1 MNDDACKNLQINER
15 LDFVNLGA
23 DQRAALAELRPLVS
37 RSIGTALDK
46 LYTKVKA
53 VPETRKMFSN
63 DAHVAHAKE
72 RQAAHWETIASAR
85 FDAQYVDAVTTIGR
99 THARL
104 GLEPRW
110 YLGGYALILEELFD
124 AVVRDELKGVLFR
137 KKASKLSQRMAAI
150 MKAAMVDIDYSIST
164 YLEALDVERA
174 KSEEARIAL
183 QESQDAAQSAIA
195 SALSALAAGDLMS
208 SISEE
213 LSPQFSDLK
222 QNYNDAVA
230 RLQDTLCDVRS
241 AMNEMSCGVVDM
253 SAAANGMATRTEQQA
268 AALEETAAA
277 LEQITTVAGEA
288 SARTKDAQ
296 ELAKASAQEA
306 RKSTEIVENAISSM
320 TAIEDSSRQITSIIG
335 VIEEISFQTNLL
347 ALNAGVEAARAG
359 EAGKGFAVVAQ
370 EVRELAQRSARAAK
384 EIDTLIAKSSSD
396 VMRGVSLVN
405 ATGSALQ
412 SIGDRITS
420 INEHIDGIV
429 HSAQEQATGIREINS
444 AIANLD
450 QITQQNAAMMEET
463 NAATAVLATISAE
476 LSKLVGQFKLTGSD
490 GKIDEVGNVSK
501 RATKQAA

>member
-1 MNDDACKNLQINER
+1 MKDDSHRDLQVNER
-15 LDFVNLGA
+15 LHFVNLGA
-23 DQRAALAELRPLVS
+23 EQRSALKEMRPLIS

-46 LYTKVKA
+46 FYAKAKA
-53 VPETRKMFSN
+53 VPETSRMFAN

-85 FDAQYVDAVTTIGR
+85 FDAQYVDAVTAIGR

-124 AVVRDELKGVLFR
+124 AVLQDELKGVIFR
-137 KKASKLSQRMAAI
+137 KKAAKLSQRMAAI

-164 YLEALDVERA
+164 YLDALEVERV
-174 KSEEARIAL
+174 KSEKARISL
-183 QESQDAAQSAIA
+183 QEAQDAAQNAID
-195 SALSALAAGDLMS
+195 SALSSLAAGDLTS
-208 SISEE
+208 SIAEE
-213 LSPQFSDLK
+213 LSPQFSGLK
-222 QNYNDAVA
+222 RNYNDAVA
-230 RLQDTLCDVRS
+230 RLEDTLCDVRA

-277 LEQITTVAGEA
+277 LEQIATVACEA
-288 SARTKDAQ
+288 SGRTKDAQ
-296 ELAKASAQEA
+296 ELAQASAEEA
-306 RKSTEIVENAISSM
+306 RKSTETVESAISSM
-320 TAIEDSSRQITSIIG
+320 AAIEDSSRQITSIIG

-359 EAGKGFAVVAQ
+359 DAGKGFAVVAQ

-384 EIDTLIAKSSSD
+384 EIEALIAKSSRD
-396 VMRGVSLVN
+396 VIHGVSLVN
-405 ATGSALQ
+405 ATGAALR
-412 SIGDRITS
+412 SIGGRITS

-429 HSAQEQATGIREINS
+429 HSAQEQATGISEINR
-444 AIANLD
+444 AISNLD

-463 NAATAVLATISAE
+463 NAATAALTTISDG
-476 LSKLVGQFKLTGSD
+476 LSKLVGQFRLSKGKRRID
-490 GKIDEVGNVSK
+490 GVEDPN
-501 RATKQAA
+501 KQAANHAA